1 MASRVAMNAMGNL
14 PVKTVNAYEGT
25 ALRYDSFS
33 PRGGQNEGA
42 LVYSAPIVKGD
53 LVKLVAEDTAG
64 RVTVQKAGAAP
75 DIVHGIAVA
84 SPQGID
90 NVTDTSGGAATPA
103 DAQQR
108 RVDVAFF
115 GLAIVELVAKE
126 SITPGHAV
134 EWDTSVANAV
144 ESGGAV
150 PSANGMP
157 IALALGADGV
167 KIPVLLGFVGVAAD
181 T

>member
-14 PVKTVNAYEGT
+14 PVKTVNAFEGT
-25 ALRYDSFS
+25 LTRYASVS
-33 PRGGQNEGA
+33 PRGGDNEGA
-42 LVYSAPIVKGD
+42 AVYQYPIVKGD

-64 RVTVQKAGAAP
+64 RVTVQKAGAGP

-90 NVTDTSGGAATPA
+90 NTTASTDTPA
-103 DAQQR
+103 DSLQR
-108 RVDVAFF
+108 RIDVAFF
-115 GLAIVELVAKE
+115 GLAIVELTAKE
-126 SITPGHAV
+126 AITPGHAV

-144 ESGGAV
+144 ETSGAA
-150 PSANGMP
+150 PTANGQP